1 MIGKITGRGVA
12 PITAKAKRCEPL
24 GPQFPISSTIRQ
36 ISIQIARL
44 PGTPT
49 GSKASRPLPN
59 QQNSE
64 TDIIRQIRD
73 LDRSRV
79 DKQSELK
86 QGQNADSLVS
96 QSTEYREGMET
107 LLCNLAD
114 GSSSE
119 REVDNFLIPLL
130 RSRQFG
136 QVNEVYTAC
145 KYSLKQGTRHARL
158 ENVRIA
164 AFLSYVLPR
173 ADFTSSTDDSEILD
187 FIAPLRPPRD
197 TARFRDELKRLRLGA
212 DKENRAILII
222 QRIEQ
227 AALSPNSEGF
237 LRGIDSLVSRY
248 QHDALQGLY
257 LRTLKHGTAMNSL
270 SYHHFVEGFLRIGR
284 PELAGRVM
292 NDMQV
297 ADVKTEASLWIAL
310 LSHAGRMKN
319 IDGVRSLWSKIEHSI
334 ELDTKLWTT
343 LIEAFFAC
351 GQVDEAL
358 TALQSMMKD
367 TSTVPNTVTCNVIV
381 KGLVNHLNPEVALRF
396 VDETALPAGMLPD
409 TITYNLL
416 LRSFLDKGQ
425 TAEVT
430 QVAARLRD
438 QNLRD
443 VATYTILL
451 DAPSVVRL
459 SAEKY
464 TNYTQQVLK
473 QMVREGVQ
481 PNAYLYSTII
491 KNLLFPASSNSS
503 QFDRD
508 SSPEITAIRQAEVW
522 LDEMREQNIARTIII
537 YELLLRAHLR
547 SGDYDG
553 AFKIWETM
561 RRDRVS
567 PDAGAYS
574 TMIQGL
580 AHAQK
585 LSSAVQ
591 LFRKSIASGVRR
603 ESICLGLLN
612 ACAAQANKGAA
623 DQVLEIMMAGGLQ
636 SRSYA
641 MQQALSRV
649 ADKLGCSIPEKL
661 NQ

>member
-612 ACAAQANKGAA
+612 ACAAQANKG
-623 DQVLEIMMAGGLQ
+623 EIGRAH
-636 SRSYA
+636 
-641 MQQALSRV
+641 V
-649 ADKLGCSIPEKL
+649 
-661 NQ
+661 